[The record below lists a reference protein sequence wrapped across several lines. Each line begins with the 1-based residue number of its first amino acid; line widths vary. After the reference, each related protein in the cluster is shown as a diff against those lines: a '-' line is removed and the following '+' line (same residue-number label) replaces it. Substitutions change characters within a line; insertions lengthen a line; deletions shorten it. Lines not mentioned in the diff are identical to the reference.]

1 MQDPWYA
8 LPAVWSFGV
17 TTTAFAA
24 FALLLSLRWRGE
36 LRSSLLLGA
45 IVLSALWAAS
55 AAAFAITGHPPMWRT
70 AVTFDLLRLS
80 ALLWFLWLLL
90 RGEARAL
97 GRRASRA
104 LPAAVSVLTLAAVA
118 IGYPPAGA
126 AEPAGRS
133 FMLPFALLLGFAI
146 TGLAMVEQLYRRT
159 PEALRWNVRP
169 LCLGLGALFGYDLVL
184 FSDALLFRVL
194 DDDLWLAR
202 GLTQALVIPLLG
214 AAAARNREWTFDVAV
229 SRGVVLG
236 STALGLAAAYLL
248 AIAALGYHV
257 RLFGGQWG
265 TTLATVLIFGALVFS
280 AFAAASRTFR
290 SKLRVIVAKNLLA
303 RRYDYR
309 EEWLK
314 FNQLMT
320 AAVPGRSLPARCILA
335 LGDLVET
342 SSGAL
347 WLLRDGSYRQV
358 ERITQ
363 GAVDVPIAAR
373 DDLPSFLQATG
384 WVIEVA
390 EARRDPARYRGLQL
404 PPWLL
409 SNPNAWLIVPLQTN
423 DDLVGFVLLGRPR
436 VSLTLDWEVLDLLK
450 TAGRQT
456 AGYLAQAQAT
466 EALLEARK
474 FESFNR
480 MSAFVVHDL
489 KNLVAQLSLMLKNAE
504 RHHANPDFQRD
515 MLSTVDHVVG
525 RMNQLMLQLRSG
537 ETPVDRPHAVDL
549 AEVAERVRSVRSA
562 GRAGLQVQATPG
574 LLALG
579 HDDRL
584 ERVIAHLVQNAF
596 EACAHAGVAPQISL
610 RVFRLDRAAVIEV
623 EDNGPGMSAEFVRDR
638 LFKPFTTTKTSGMGI
653 GTYESQQYV
662 TSIGGQI
669 EVESQPGRTA
679 FRVSLRAVDAH
690 ELATEPR
697 P

>member
-1 MQDPWYA
+1 LQDPWYA
-8 LPAVWSFGV
+8 SPALWSFGV
-17 TTTAFAA
+17 TTVAFGA

-45 IVLSALWAAS
+45 VLLSALWAAS
-55 AAAFAITGHPPMWRT
+55 AAWYLITGHAPMWRT
-70 AVTFDLLRLS
+70 AVSFDLLRLA
-80 ALLWFLWLLL
+80 ALLGFLWLLL
-90 RGEARAL
+90 RGEAAAL
-97 GRRASRA
+97 GRQPGRA
-104 LPAAVSVLTLAAVA
+104 LPVFLALLTAASLWL
-118 IGYPPAGA
+118 GYPA
-126 AEPAGRS
+126 ADQPEPPGRS
-133 FMLPFALLLGFAI
+133 FLLPFSALLAFSI

-159 PEALRWNVRP
+159 PDALRWNVRP

-194 DDDLWLAR
+194 DEDLWVAR
-202 GLTQALVIPLLG
+202 GLAQTLVIPLLG

-236 STALGLAAAYLL
+236 STALGVAAAYLL
-248 AIAALGYHV
+248 AIAALGYQV
-257 RLFGGQWG
+257 RLFGGKWG
-265 TTLATVLIFGALVFS
+265 TTLATVLVFGALLLS

-290 SKLRVIVAKNLLA
+290 SKLRVMVAKNLLA

-314 FNQLMT
+314 FTQLMT
-320 AAVPGRSLPARCILA
+320 TATHGRSLQARCVLA

-342 SSGAL
+342 ASGAL
-347 WLLRDGSYRQV
+347 WLLRDGSFRQV
-358 ERITQ
+358 ERIAQ
-363 GAVDVPIAAR
+363 AAVDEPTAAHE
-373 DDLPSFLQATG
+373 DLPAFLRATG
-384 WVIEVA
+384 WVIDVA
-390 EARRDPARYRGLQL
+390 EARRDPARYRGLRL
-404 PPWLL
+404 PTWLL
-409 SNPNAWLIVPLQTN
+409 SNPNAWLVVPLHTAE
-423 DDLVGFVLLGRPR
+423 DLVGFVLLGRPR
-436 VSLTLDWEVLDLLK
+436 VALTLDWEVLDLLK

-489 KNLVAQLSLMLKNAE
+489 KNLVAQLSLMLKNAQ
-504 RHHANPDFQRD
+504 RHGDNPEFRRD

-537 ETPVDRPHAVDL
+537 ETPVDRPHAIDL
-549 AEVAERVRSVRSA
+549 AQIAERVRSVRAA
-562 GRAGLQVQATPG
+562 GRSGLRVDAAAGVM
-574 LLALG
+574 ALG

-584 ERVIAHLVQNAF
+584 ERVIGHLVQNAF
-596 EACAHAGVAPQISL
+596 DACVQSGITPQISL
-610 RVFRLDRAAVIEV
+610 RVYRLDRAAVIEV

-638 LFKPFTTTKTSGMGI
+638 LFKPFSSTKTSGMGI

-669 EVESQPGRTA
+669 DVTSQPGCTR
-679 FRVSLRAVDAH
+679 FRVSLRAVDASD
-690 ELATEPR
+690 LAMEAPS
-697 P
+697 